1 MGFTVLEVSKES
13 YEKARE
19 REGRESK
26 YVEVAEF
33 VRAIEDGKTVGMN
46 ANELLEAFSEVD
58 SNGKTLDVL
67 KQVRAYIG
75 KIGSKDYG
83 IGRVFRF
90 AEYMENG
97 TQILAIYKTTEAERT
112 ELKRKAAEREAQSAE
127 ANVS

>member
-1 MGFTVLEVSKES
+1 MGFTKIEVSKES

-26 YVEVAEF
+26 YAEVAEF
-33 VRAIEDGKTVGMN
+33 VRAIEDGKREGLDI
-46 ANELLEAFSEVD
+46 NELLEAFSEVD
-58 SNGKTLDVL
+58 SNGKTLDVV
-67 KQVRAYIG
+67 KQVKAYIG

-90 AEYMENG
+90 AEYTENG

-112 ELKRKAAEREAQSAE
+112 ELKRKASEREAQSVT